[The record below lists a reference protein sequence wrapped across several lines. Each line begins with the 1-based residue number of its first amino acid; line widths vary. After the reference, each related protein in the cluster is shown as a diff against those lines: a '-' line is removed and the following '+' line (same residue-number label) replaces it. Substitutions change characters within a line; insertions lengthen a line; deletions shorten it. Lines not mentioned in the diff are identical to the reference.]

1 MNTAVL
7 ETKYFEHFEDNKFL
21 IRFSSGGLEF
31 KMKQILGLLSFNIG
45 KKVTIIKK
53 IVEPIFPFF
62 GNWDLF
68 LPLFL

>member
-21 IRFSSGGLEF
+21 IRFSSEGLEF

-45 KKVTIIKK
+45 KKVTII
-53 IVEPIFPFF
+53 
-62 GNWDLF
+62 
-68 LPLFL
+68 